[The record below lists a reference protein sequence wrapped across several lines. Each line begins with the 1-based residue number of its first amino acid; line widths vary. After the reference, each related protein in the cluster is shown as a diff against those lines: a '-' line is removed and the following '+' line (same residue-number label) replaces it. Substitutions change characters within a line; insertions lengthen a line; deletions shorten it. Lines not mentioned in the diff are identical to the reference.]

1 MPPSI
6 FGWSL
11 LSGLAVWTVVEGGRW
26 WSYFLTCSA
35 TDWPAGW
42 TAVSVTLLTCPAFC
56 FLLTAARREPPLA
69 AESRPA
75 RPAAAQKPNGECLED
90 TPDETTH
97 TVAKV
102 VAQKKSVTLRF
113 TLQFPPMSWSMQP
126 GAFSCCFN
134 WNKTCWPSGVLTL
147 PLFGFQYFCK

>member
-1 MPPSI
+1 MS
-6 FGWSL
+6 W
-11 LSGLAVWTVVEGGRW
+11 
-26 WSYFLTCSA
+26 FLF
-35 TDWPAGW
+35 PA
-42 TAVSVTLLTCPAFC
+42 
-56 FLLTAARREPPLA
+56 TAARREPPLA

-113 TLQFPPMSWSMQP
+113 TLQFPPMSMSMKLLAAVSIGIKDVGHQASSP
-126 GAFSCCFN
+126 SHCLVFSIFV
-134 WNKTCWPSGVLTL
+134 NKV
-147 PLFGFQYFCK
+147 